1 MTIVTA
7 NYSRTVEGIRTALST
22 PTLPITLFIGVFG
35 LIIAYYRY
43 RIHQVVHDTY
53 RNYDKAVEAGTK
65 YHRGDM
71 GTNPNDHSSQ
81 LRSIQDFNKSYKDVC
96 GTSNNM
102 SHEGKGNRNQSQRQ
116 FYNSTYYYAHNK
128 YKRGGG
134 YSDGLE
140 AEDYTMNG
148 PRLLSK
154 NGIPVM
160 AGKINNDSGCV
171 EGSAYSCS
179 NSVHDSDGKNRTF
192 TDDCNDR
199 TNAGESASLE
209 VQKIAATTRPS
220 QEMTKVTI
228 PITKYLWEDTDTI
241 SKIRIESLPMTV
253 RHVDGTSEQ
262 TTTTIP
268 WSQANI
274 PRSNIHI
281 RIRQDRQGFVL
292 LLKRQQSSQEV
303 DETHYLLQISNL
315 YGRIDAATTVWKSN
329 RLLVKLIK
337 SDGYKSIW
345 PSISSAGAYSNTIQE
360 TPLNSENCITR
371 DKNRNSCLIM

>member
-1 MTIVTA
+1 MTIVTV
-7 NYSRTVEGIRTALST
+7 NYSKTVEGIRTALST
-22 PTLPITLFIGVFG
+22 PTLPITLFIGLFG

-65 YHRGDM
+65 YRRGDT
-71 GTNPNDHSSQ
+71 GTNPNDDSSQ

-96 GTSNNM
+96 DTANGM
-102 SHEGKGNRNQSQRQ
+102 SHEGNGNRNQSQRQ

-154 NGIPVM
+154 NGISVM
-160 AGKINNDSGCV
+160 AGKINKGSGCV
-171 EGSAYSCS
+171 EASTNSCR
-179 NSVHDSDGKNRTF
+179 NS
-192 TDDCNDR
+192 TDDYIDR
-199 TNAGESASLE
+199 TNAGETASLE

-241 SKIRIESLPMTV
+241 SKIRIESLPLTV

-262 TTTTIP
+262 SAATIP

-281 RIRQDRQGFVL
+281 RIRNDRQGFVL
-292 LLKRQQSSQEV
+292 QLKRQQSSQEV

-315 YGRIDAATTVWKSN
+315 YGKIDAATAVWKSS

-337 SDGYKSIW
+337 SDGYKSVW
-345 PSISSAGAYSNTIQE
+345 PSISSAGAYSNTILE
-360 TPLNSENCITR
+360 TPLKSENCIPR
-371 DKNRNSCLIM
+371 DKNRSSCLIM